1 MANDA
6 KSMIK
11 KLYPMDRTKRYPMK
25 LCPQRRK
32 IITSNYETWS
42 VIGLQADGRLL
53 YTGSTPSPAMP
64 SVSGNIYSIA
74 RGSCYAAIL
83 DSKGV
88 CTYTGATSGKWENII
103 DIEVCAYGDLIGL
116 KADGTCVSTQR
127 YGVNV
132 SSWSNIVA
140 ISARGARSFVVGLKA
155 DGTCVTA
162 GSAPFGVTSWKD
174 IVAVCTGYSYV
185 TGLKADGTCVSTSYN
200 LSGWRD
206 IAAISQGS
214 DDGVVGLKSD
224 GTCVS
229 NYSEGVPSGR
239 NIIAILGC
247 NDNIIGVKA
256 DMTCVYVGSRYSGVS
271 SWRLSEYVTDRGLI
285 VATQPIN
292 LLSKT
297 KVTGFSITGVQPT
310 NTTRHVAFK
319 VDNVWNKLTVPSNG
333 VATLTPLATQ
343 EIDVDSIIKE
353 GNTAAELA
361 KVTSVPGFVGKL
373 LYPAVALFA
382 NDNAQV
388 MPTFGMTV
396 KAEID
401 TTVNV
406 YSYTDYSQ
414 EYNISD
420 GDDVPI
426 VSLVAETE
434 TKGRGAVT
442 ITARLKQKNVWS
454 EYMTLQDCQMKEASA
469 IQLKAVY
476 TVQTT
481 DGTDFAKIKAVVI
494 TYNTAG
500 AITSNNTTDIV
511 TVTEKFTNDLVYVHA
526 YCKHR
531 ELIDAKI
538 NAFCA
543 IRKQPQKRIMYQFGN
558 GTGSSKTYK
567 LPDKGINQ
575 DTLTV
580 YVDGK
585 IVLDFGYNTETSE
598 ITITGDKDT
607 ALSAS
612 YEYGWEMSNWI
623 PMTQGVSQV
632 NDSGTYTTEY
642 TYIIPT
648 HEGSFTVSAVK
659 FELDRPV
666 GHVEQETIGVGTG
679 KRQII
684 KLPHIAKKET
694 IVCNGAWSYNYD
706 SQQLTVIAPDGENIV
721 ISYDWIA
728 ESPNIYAISAGWAD

>member
-1 MANDA
+1 MQKENFVIAARFTESGIVDDAKKTWVNRSARTVAGDGKFGGASFNIQAGYRGFECTNTLPCNWSETDEWTVSFWVKRRAIGGHWEVVVGNTKTGTADSVMAANDGA
-6 KSMIK
+6 LGKPALRIKSSGSYIRSNEELDINK
-11 KLYPMDRTKRYPMK
+11 WQHVAFTCKDRHMY
-25 LCPQRRK
+25 C
-32 IITSNYETWS
+32 
-42 VIGLQADGRLL
+42 
-53 YTGSTPSPAMP
+53 
-64 SVSGNIYSIA
+64 
-74 RGSCYAAIL
+74 
-83 DSKGV
+83 
-88 CTYTGATSGKWENII
+88 
-103 DIEVCAYGDLIGL
+103 
-116 KADGTCVSTQR
+116 
-127 YGVNV
+127 
-132 SSWSNIVA
+132 
-140 ISARGARSFVVGLKA
+140 FV
-155 DGTCVTA
+155 
-162 GSAPFGVTSWKD
+162 
-174 IVAVCTGYSYV
+174 
-185 TGLKADGTCVSTSYN
+185 
-200 LSGWRD
+200 
-206 IAAISQGS
+206 
-214 DDGVVGLKSD
+214 DGVLQK
-224 GTCVS
+224 
-229 NYSEGVPSGR
+229 NVPSKAWDMSQ
-239 NIIAILGC
+239 IALGSWQSGHEASGQYYVDDVCILNKC
-247 NDNIIGVKA
+247 LWVA
-256 DMTCVYVGSRYSGVS
+256 DFTPPDTYLYN
-271 SWRLSEYVTDRGLI
+271 
-285 VATQPIN
+285 VATKALLVTKKPIN
-292 LLSKT
+292 LISKT
-297 KVTGFSITGVQPT
+297 KVNGFSITGVQPT

-442 ITARLKQKNVWS
+442 ITARIKQKNVWS

-543 IRKQPQKRIMYQFGN
+543 IRKQPQKRTLYQFGN

-648 HEGSFTVSAVK
+648 HEGTFTVSAVK

-706 SQQLTVIAPDGENIV
+706 SQQLTVIAPDGEDIV

-728 ESPNIYAISAGWAD
+728 ESPNVYAISAGWAD